1 MINLN
6 YYTMNLDQRGIIGTI
21 AFHVIILLLFI
32 IFGFRTPLPLPA
44 EQGILINFGD
54 SESGS
59 GPQEPRYNE
68 ERVQTTPPP
77 PVEEVSPE
85 TKAEESVMT
94 QEHEEAPVMASAKKT
109 EKKKEEQKKED
120 PEPVIKKTET
130 KPVEKKEEP
139 KPTVDSRAM
148 YRGKKTD
155 TEQTGS
161 EGVTQGEGNQ
171 GSPTGSEDATN
182 RSLGLSGG
190 DGIRADLTGR
200 NPVHL
205 TTPEFDIQKEG
216 IVKVEIQVDRS
227 GKVVS
232 AVPGVKGST
241 TLDSYLLGV
250 AKRAALSSRFDNK
263 PDAQYIQTG
272 TITYIFK
279 LK

>member
-1 MINLN
+1 
-6 YYTMNLDQRGIIGTI
+6 MNFDQRGIIGTLT
-21 AFHVIILLLFI
+21 FHTVVLILFI

-54 SESGS
+54 SETGS
-59 GPQEPRYNE
+59 GAEEPRFNE
-68 ERVQTTPPP
+68 ERIPKPQPP
-77 PVEEVSPE
+77 PVQKQSKE

-109 EKKKEEQKKED
+109 EKKKEEKKEED
-120 PEPVIKKTET
+120 PKPVVKKTET
-130 KPVEKKEEP
+130 KPEEKVEE
-139 KPTVDSRAM
+139 KPVVDTRAM

-155 TEQTGS
+155 SEYKGS
-161 EGVTQGEGNQ
+161 EGVNQGEGNQ

-190 DGIRADLTGR
+190 DGPRADLTGR
-200 NPVHL
+200 NPVYL
-205 TTPEFDIQKEG
+205 PTPEFDAQKEG

-241 TLDSYLLGV
+241 TLDSYLLNV
-250 AKRAALSSRFDNK
+250 AKKAALSSRFDSK
-263 PDAQYIQTG
+263 PDAQYMQSG

>member
-1 MINLN
+1 MD
-6 YYTMNLDQRGIIGTI
+6 LDQRGIIGTLT
-21 AFHVIILLLFI
+21 FHTIILLLFV

-54 SESGS
+54 SETGE
-59 GPQEPRYNE
+59 GAEEPRYNE
-68 ERVQTTPPP
+68 ERIQETPPP
-77 PVEEVSPE
+77 PVEEVSPQ
-85 TKAEESVMT
+85 TSAEESVMT
-94 QEHEEAPVMASAKKT
+94 QEHEEAPVMASSKKT
-109 EKKKEEQKKED
+109 EKKKEEKKPED
-120 PEPVIKKTET
+120 PKPVVKKTET
-130 KPVEKKEEP
+130 KPEEKKVEE
-139 KPTVDSRAM
+139 KPTVDPRAM

-155 TEQTGS
+155 TQNQSS

-190 DGIRADLTGR
+190 GGIQADLTGR

-205 TTPEFDIQKEG
+205 QTPEFDIQKEG
-216 IVKVEIQVDRS
+216 IVIVEIQVNRS

-250 AKRAALSSRFDNK
+250 AKRAALASSFDNK
-263 PDAQYIQTG
+263 PEAQYIQTG
-272 TITYIFK
+272 TIKYIFK

>member
-1 MINLN
+1 
-6 YYTMNLDQRGIIGTI
+6 MNMDQKGIIGTI
-21 AFHVIILLLFI
+21 AFHTVILFLFI
-32 IFGFRTPLPLPA
+32 LFGFRTPLPLPA

-54 SESGS
+54 SETGL
-59 GPQEPRYNE
+59 GAQEPQYNE
-68 ERVQTTPPP
+68 EPVKKTPPP

-85 TKAEESVMT
+85 TKDEESVMT
-94 QEHEEAPVMASAKKT
+94 QEYEEAPVMASAKKKEEKKE
-109 EKKKEEQKKED
+109 EKKKDDPKPVEKK
-120 PEPVIKKTET
+120 PET
-130 KPVEKKEEP
+130 KPVEEKVEE
-139 KPTVDSRAM
+139 KPTVDPKAM
-148 YRGKKTD
+148 YRGKKSD
-155 TEQTGS
+155 TQYKDS

-190 DGIRADLTGR
+190 DGVSADLTGR
-200 NPVHL
+200 NPVYL
-205 TTPEFDIQKEG
+205 PTPEFDVQKEG

-232 AVPGVKGST
+232 ANPGVKGST

-250 AKRAALSSRFDNK
+250 AKRAALLSRFDNK
-263 PDAQYIQTG
+263 EDAQNIQTG

>member
-6 YYTMNLDQRGIIGTI
+6 LCKMNLDQRGIIGTLT
-21 AFHVIILLLFI
+21 FHVIILLLFI
-32 IFGFRTPLPLPA
+32 IFGFRTPLPLPD

-59 GPQEPRYNE
+59 GPEEPKYNE
-68 ERVQTTPPP
+68 KRIQKTPPP

-109 EKKKEEQKKED
+109 EEKKEEKKKEEPK
-120 PEPVIKKTET
+120 PIVKKTET
-130 KPVEKKEEP
+130 KLVEKKEEA

-155 TEQTGS
+155 TQQTGS
-161 EGVTQGEGNQ
+161 EGVSQGEGNQ

-190 DGIRADLTGR
+190 DGIHADLTGR
-200 NPVHL
+200 NPGYNS
-205 TTPEFDIQKEG
+205 K
-216 IVKVEIQVDRS
+216 
-227 GKVVS
+227 
-232 AVPGVKGST
+232 
-241 TLDSYLLGV
+241 
-250 AKRAALSSRFDNK
+250 
-263 PDAQYIQTG
+263 
-272 TITYIFK
+272 
-279 LK
+279 

>member
-1 MINLN
+1 
-6 YYTMNLDQRGIIGTI
+6 MNLDQRGIIGTL
-21 AFHVIILLLFI
+21 AFHTIILLLFI
-32 IFGFRTPLPLPA
+32 LFGFRTPLPLPA

-59 GPQEPRYNE
+59 GQEEPQYNE
-68 ERVQTTPPP
+68 ERIQQTPSP
-77 PVEEVSPE
+77 PVEEVSNE
-85 TKAEESVMT
+85 TNTEETVMT

-109 EKKKEEQKKED
+109 EKKKEE
-120 PEPVIKKTET
+120 I
-130 KPVEKKEEP
+130 KKEEP
-139 KPTVDSRAM
+139 KPVVKKEEPKPEVQKEEEKPTVDPRAM

-155 TEQTGS
+155 TQYKGS
-161 EGVTQGEGNQ
+161 EGVSQGEGNQ

-190 DGIRADLTGR
+190 DGVRADLSGR
-200 NPVHL
+200 NPVYL
-205 TTPEFDIQKEG
+205 PTPEFDIQKEG
-216 IVKVEIQVDRS
+216 IVKVEIQVNRS

-250 AKRAALSSRFDNK
+250 AKRAALSSRFDSK
-263 PDAQYIQTG
+263 EDAQYIQTG